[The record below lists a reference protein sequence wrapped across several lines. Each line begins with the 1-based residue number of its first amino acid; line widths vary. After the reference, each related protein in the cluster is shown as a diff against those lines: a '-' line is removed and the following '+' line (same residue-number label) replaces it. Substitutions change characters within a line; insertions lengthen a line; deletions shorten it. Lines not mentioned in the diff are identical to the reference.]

1 MGKLLQRY
9 RNVEAG
15 LSFFS
20 TVIFR
25 TRLYTCHDGIF
36 SGFLDQGMICSSVY
50 GLNYFDVHI

>member
-15 LSFFS
+15 LPFFIS
-20 TVIFR
+20 VILR

-36 SGFLDQGMICSSVY
+36 RGFFDQGMTCNSAY
-50 GLNYFDVHI
+50 GLYYFDAHI